1 MSKQLREQT
10 RQKLAQS
17 DLRRLAS
24 LGQNF
29 LVDQKIIDSVCQV
42 VTETKP
48 AQILE
53 IGPGLGAVT
62 FPLTQAVKEIVAVE
76 LDRGLAD
83 RLARI
88 APTNVRLVNGDILKQ
103 NLANFGLNKGKYVA
117 FGSLPFNVGTA
128 IIRFLLESPVRPRL
142 IYAILQQEVI
152 DRILAKDQGES
163 VLSLAVKFYGQAEFR
178 LAIPASAYEP
188 VPQVKTGLVSLDC
201 AAGLRFPE
209 LEKPYF
215 RLVKAGFAS
224 RRKFLASNLTAK
236 LGVERKIVQ
245 NAFIRAKI
253 KLTARAEELSFLN
266 WIDLAR
272 FFYERNLP
280 DDM

>member
-1 MSKQLREQT
+1 MSKQLRQQT
-10 RQKLAQS
+10 RQKLAQC

-29 LVDQKIIDSVCQV
+29 LVDKIIIDSICQV

-62 FPLTQAVKEIVAVE
+62 FPLAKATKEIVAVE
-76 LDRGLAD
+76 LDRGLAE

-88 APTNVRLVNGDILKQ
+88 APANVRVVNGDILKQ

-128 IIRFLLESPVRPRL
+128 IIRFLLENPVRPRI

-152 DRILAKDQGES
+152 DRILAKDKGES
-163 VLSLAVKFYGQAEFR
+163 ILSLAVKFYGQAKFR

-188 VPQVKTGLVSLDC
+188 VPRVKTGLVSLDC
-201 AAGLRFPE
+201 GAGSRFPE
-209 LEKPYF
+209 LEQPYF
-215 RLVKAGFAS
+215 SLVKAGFAS
-224 RRKFLASNLTAK
+224 RRKFLASNLANK
-236 LGVERKIVQ
+236 LRLPREIIQK
-245 NAFIRAKI
+245 AFISAEI
-253 KLTARAEELSFLN
+253 QPTARAEELDFQG

-280 DDM
+280 DDK